1 MLAAVYTQPKS
12 KKKETIYFQQKQKQK
27 QLVWDG
33 PIPVWQ
39 PTSLCQW
46 LTHIRVKNL
55 IQEIF
60 KRRLLRNER
69 RVILILVLFD

>member
-12 KKKETIYFQQKQKQK
+12 KKKETIYFQQAAVKNKRKQKQKQK
-27 QLVWDG
+27 QLAWDG

-46 LTHIRVKNL
+46 LTHIIVQKSNPRNL
-55 IQEIF
+55 
-60 KRRLLRNER
+60 
-69 RVILILVLFD
+69 